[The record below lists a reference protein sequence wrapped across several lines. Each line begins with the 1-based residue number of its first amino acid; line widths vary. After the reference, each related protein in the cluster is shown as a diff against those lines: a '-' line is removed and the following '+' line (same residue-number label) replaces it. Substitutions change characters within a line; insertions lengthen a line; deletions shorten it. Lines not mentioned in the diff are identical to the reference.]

1 MHIRLRALPSLGPC
15 FAALSKP
22 LGLYWVKVH
31 FRKAL
36 TDLLNASVEEAAET
50 ANQYVNFDG
59 HTRRPSLYDNYKYR
73 GARLKYLCFYEYAS
87 QIFVQT
93 FKGARGR
100 VFCFPFET
108 AHPLPLCCIYK
119 GITDAIL
126 MW

>member
-1 MHIRLRALPSLGPC
+1 MHIRLRALPSLGP

-59 HTRRPSLYDNYKYR
+59 YTRRPSLYDNYKYR
-73 GARLKYLCFYEYAS
+73 GAMLKYLCFYEYAS
-87 QIFVQT
+87 QIFGQT

-100 VFCFPFET
+100 VFVSLLRQHTLDTLLIFKSLL
-108 AHPLPLCCIYK
+108 HL
-119 GITDAIL
+119 
-126 MW
+126 